1 MYTKD
6 TTDGDGRGGDRACA
20 SARRLASAHKG
31 ARLATGRIGRRRG
44 GSRRGEQPAAC
55 GHACL
60 SVRRQATV
68 GRPVGS
74 SGVPPQLEPTNP
86 RSPLGALR
94 GVSGRVAPHRWQ
106 RHRSLVWRREC
117 TAGSCRSCEAVRYCP
132 QRWQPPGTVRNGLP
146 GGDTGGKGGGGWRVR
161 RRGGACWCGG
171 GGSGRKGGRTT
182 PPVHAQA
189 PCAGAPAVP
198 GRHRAATIGGGTAG
212 EGGRHTLHP
221 PTPPPPR
228 RELGGPVAD
237 GCAADSPHEPA
248 GSERPGGVRWSTRT
262 RAGQASDFFNS

>member
-6 TTDGDGRGGDRACA
+6 TTNGDGRGGDRACA

-86 RSPLGALR
+86 RSPPGALR
-94 GVSGRVAPHRWQ
+94 GVWV
-106 RHRSLVWRREC
+106 
-117 TAGSCRSCEAVRYCP
+117 
-132 QRWQPPGTVRNGLP
+132 
-146 GGDTGGKGGGGWRVR
+146 GGWRPT
-161 RRGGACWCGG
+161 GGNAIARLCGG
-171 GGSGRKGGRTT
+171 GSVQQGRAGRARRCGTALNVGSRLVLYVTGSRAATLVGRGVVGGG
-182 PPVHAQA
+182 
-189 PCAGAPAVP
+189 CAGAA
-198 GRHRAATIGGGTAG
+198 GRAGVGVVAAAG
-212 EGGRHTLHP
+212 KVGGRRHPFTHKRPARARPPCPDGTGRPRSGEALRGRGDGTRSTHP
-221 PTPPPPR
+221 PHR
-228 RELGGPVAD
+228 RHDGSWGGL
-237 GCAADSPHEPA
+237 
-248 GSERPGGVRWSTRT
+248 
-262 RAGQASDFFNS
+262 

>member
-68 GRPVGS
+68 GRRVGS

-86 RSPLGALR
+86 RSPPGALR
-94 GVSGRVAPHRWQ
+94 GVGGRVAPHRWQ

-117 TAGSCRSCEAVRYCP
+117 TAGSCRSCEAVRYRP

-161 RRGGACWCGG
+161 RRGGACWCGVVAAAG
-171 GGSGRKGGRTT
+171 KVGGR
-182 PPVHAQA
+182 
-189 PCAGAPAVP
+189 
-198 GRHRAATIGGGTAG
+198 R
-212 EGGRHTLHP
+212 HP
-221 PTPPPPR
+221 PT
-228 RELGGPVAD
+228 
-237 GCAADSPHEPA
+237 H
-248 GSERPGGVRWSTRT
+248 ERPARARPPCPDGTGRPRSGEALRGRGDGTRSTHPPHRRHDGSWGGL
-262 RAGQASDFFNS
+262 